1 MNDSGRYESAP
12 PTWGAAS
19 SPGCFRR
26 FLNALWEIFQTAFI
40 ALLLFFVVNLIS
52 TRIRV
57 EGISMEPNLHDGQFV
72 LVNKLAYRWND
83 PQRGDVI
90 VFYYP
95 LDPSRRFIKR
105 LIGLPGDVVTI
116 RAGEVY
122 VNGERLVEPY
132 ASPPTTQEDT
142 WRIGPGETFVMGDN
156 RDDSS
161 DSRRWGPLPL
171 DEIIGKASFAYW
183 PPDEIGTVEHYHWA
197 NASAD
202 EG

>member
-1 MNDSGRYESAP
+1 M
-12 PTWGAAS
+12 WGADS
-19 SPGCFRR
+19 SPGRFRR
-26 FLNALWEIFQTAFI
+26 FLQALWEIFQTAFI
-40 ALLLFFVVNLIS
+40 ALLLFLVVNLIT

-72 LVNKLAYRWND
+72 LVNKLAYRWKY

-122 VNGERLVEPY
+122 VNGEQMIEPY
-132 ASPPTTQEDT
+132 ASSPTTQEDT
-142 WRIGPGETFVMGDN
+142 WRIGPSETFVMGDN

-171 DEIIGKASFAYW
+171 NEIIGKALFAYW
-183 PPDEIGTVEHYHWA
+183 PPDEIGTVEHYHWV
-197 NASAD
+197 NASSD
-202 EG
+202 GG